1 MSNYSTTL
9 FDLDESI
16 SSFSLLNGTIEPKHA
31 STPKKPRPQHVDS
44 HRPLRIINVNCQSL
58 RNKKERFLN
67 LVRSTRPDIIIAT
80 ETWLNPA
87 IYSSEFFGSSLT
99 IFRRDRITN
108 TTGGGILIAINSC
121 FKSEE
126 YILPMCTNIELI
138 WVRLS
143 TKENKHLYIGA
154 CYRPEKKDEA
164 TLNACDSYLQKL
176 TRSEKNAILIG
187 GDFNLDGWD
196 WVNNVVK
203 PRTRYVANHHLFRDM
218 LKNHGLTQIVNEP
231 TRKGNILDLLIT
243 NRPNQINRTEILPGI
258 ATGED
263 HHVVYTELDRNP
275 HRTKQ
280 RPKNIFVYQKANWPG
295 FKQYVETLASKMS
308 RMDEESTVEEIWNTV
323 KIGLLDGMKKFI
335 PQRMTKTK
343 ECCPWI
349 DKNLQKLIKR
359 RNTAFQASKKTGKH
373 YYEQKFLGLKRKVQL
388 ELRRAYWKHNE
399 DIVSPSEKDV
409 NNFSCMKRFWRFIK
423 HQKKDYTS
431 ITTLN

>member
-1 MSNYSTTL
+1 
-9 FDLDESI
+9 
-16 SSFSLLNGTIEPKHA
+16 
-31 STPKKPRPQHVDS
+31 
-44 HRPLRIINVNCQSL
+44 
-58 RNKKERFLN
+58 
-67 LVRSTRPDIIIAT
+67 
-80 ETWLNPA
+80 
-87 IYSSEFFGSSLT
+87 
-99 IFRRDRITN
+99 
-108 TTGGGILIAINSC
+108 
-121 FKSEE
+121 
-126 YILPMCTNIELI
+126 MCTNIGLI
-138 WVRLS
+138 WVGLS

-154 CYRPEKKDEA
+154 CYRPDKKDEA

-176 TRSEKNAILIG
+176 TRSEKNAILLG

-243 NRPNQINRTEILPGI
+243 NYRLNQINRTEILAGI

-263 HHVVYTELDRNP
+263 HHVVYTELDINP

-280 RPKNIFVYQKANWPG
+280 RPRNIFVYQKANWPG
-295 FKQYVETLASKMS
+295 SKQYVETLANKMS
-308 RMDEESTVEEIWNTV
+308 RMNEESTVEEIWNTL

-335 PQRMTKTK
+335 LQRITKTK
-343 ECCPWI
+343 EWSPWI

-359 RNTAFQASKKTGKH
+359 RNRAFQASKKTGKH

-388 ELRRAYWKHNE
+388 ELRRAYWKHIE

-423 HQKKDYTS
+423 HQKKDYTI
-431 ITTLN
+431 ITTLKEGLYPDYNIIYQHYNIKRRIIPALQH